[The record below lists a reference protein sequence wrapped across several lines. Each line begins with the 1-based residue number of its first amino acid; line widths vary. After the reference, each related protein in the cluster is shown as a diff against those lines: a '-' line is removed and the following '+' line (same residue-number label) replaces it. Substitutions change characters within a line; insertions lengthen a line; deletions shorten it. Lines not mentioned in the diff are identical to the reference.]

1 VDPSIPSGRAAR
13 DAWRALSPQA
23 RQAAFAAAKQSVAP
37 PDVGL
42 AWAAAGYGNTMA
54 RRLRIAVLLAP
65 LGLLLLTSAALVT
78 TFVARGAAPAVFL
91 AIPLPFVLYI
101 VGSLMLS
108 RRMRRY
114 QRLYNSG
121 LLGVEAA
128 QLGAPTPVPSPAV
141 WATSAYQS
149 EFTVPYEA
157 GVPVPAPAPR
167 FPADPAQAGVQEI
180 PARRGALLTQVV
192 IFGSLAVILWLNAIL
207 HALPAGTSHAR
218 ATVVLW
224 LMLAAFQTVVA
235 GLFLL
240 IAIPVLRNPV
250 IARFTP
256 YGWELPSAR
265 MAGPWTAVRE
275 IRIRPLNVRRSS
287 SVNAALAGY
296 RMVALIVDHPDG
308 YLARLSP
315 VRRALVRRTMNKY
328 GSPVVIVAS
337 PRRTIP
343 LVDLVQL
350 LQRYS
355 DAPVTWN

>member
-1 VDPSIPSGRAAR
+1 
-13 DAWRALSPQA
+13 
-23 RQAAFAAAKQSVAP
+23 
-37 PDVGL
+37 
-42 AWAAAGYGNTMA
+42 M
-54 RRLRIAVLLAP
+54 
-65 LGLLLLTSAALVT
+65 
-78 TFVARGAAPAVFL
+78 
-91 AIPLPFVLYI
+91 
-101 VGSLMLS
+101 
-108 RRMRRY
+108 
-114 QRLYNSG
+114 
-121 LLGVEAA
+121 
-128 QLGAPTPVPSPAV
+128 

-157 GVPVPAPAPR
+157 SVPVPAPAPR
-167 FPADPAQAGVQEI
+167 TPADPARAGVQEI
-180 PARRGALLTQVV
+180 PARRGALLTRVA
-192 IFGSLAVILWLNAIL
+192 ILGSLAVILWANAIL
-207 HALPAGTSHAR
+207 HAATASTSYAR
-218 ATVVLW
+218 STVVLW
-224 LMLAAFQTVVA
+224 VLLAAFQTVVA
-235 GLFLL
+235 GLLLL